1 MSEIALTSESLF
13 GPLARRVPAGPP
25 TTLILVSA
33 FPETLTGPKPSRS
46 FVTSVRRFGVVAPMI
61 VREDP
66 DGTVAFR
73 SGRYSLVD
81 GNRRV
86 MAAREAC
93 LERVPARVLPALDDT
108 AALTL
113 ALNGSRSDNPV
124 TEYLAIKSFVARG
137 LTESEISR
145 ETGYPAAK
153 IRARLA
159 LDGLHDALFA
169 ALSEQRITAAVAE
182 AAARI
187 GAESQTRLVT
197 RLAETGRLT
206 AGDVREVRQVEVAG
220 ALAELPFDLFEPTAA
235 DAEAWRALVRADLER
250 ALASVP
256 APGASD
262 ARARDVARAIKRAL
276 SLLKGEP
283 GGAATAAS
291 AA

>member
-1 MSEIALTSESLF
+1 MSEIALTSDSLF

-33 FPETLTGPKPSRS
+33 FPETLCGPKPSRS
-46 FVTSVRRFGVVAPMI
+46 FVASVRRFGVVAPVI

-66 DGTVAFR
+66 DGPVAFR

-86 MAAREAC
+86 MAARESG

-113 ALNGSRSDNPV
+113 ALNGSRADNPV

-137 LTESEISR
+137 FTESEIAR

-159 LDGLHDALFA
+159 LDSLHEGLFA

-187 GAESQTRLVT
+187 GPESQTRLVT

-220 ALAELPFDLFEPTAA
+220 ALADLPFELFEPT
-235 DAEAWRALVRADLER
+235 DVDPEAWRILVRADLER
-250 ALASVP
+250 ALSSVP
-256 APGASD
+256 SLGTPAP
-262 ARARDVARAIKRAL
+262 RARDVARAIERAL
-276 SLLKGEP
+276 ALLDGEP
-283 GGAATAAS
+283 DGAATAKS